1 MGVEKGGPMK
11 KHTTA
16 HAMSPNLVTI
26 SAYRPIAEARDLM
39 EEKGIRHLPVV
50 DSEGLVIGILSDRD
64 VNRAMSPVRP
74 GFMGGSAVS
83 DFMSWPAITVDEG
96 MPLAEVAEGML
107 DEKVSSFL
115 VTRGGREV
123 VGIITS
129 DDLLKVLRNLLR
141 GETKSPLKALP
152 YSPVVRE
159 ALNEIQSVGL

>member
-1 MGVEKGGPMK
+1 MK
-11 KHTTA
+11 KHLTA

-26 SAYRPIAEARDLM
+26 SAYQPIGEAQALM

-50 DSEGLVIGILSDRD
+50 DADGMVIGILSDRD

-74 GFMGGSAVS
+74 GFMGGMVVS
-83 DFMSWPAITVDEG
+83 DFMSWPAITVDEN

-115 VTRGGREV
+115 VTKETREV

-141 GETKSPLKALP
+141 GETKSSLRNLP

>member
-1 MGVEKGGPMK
+1 MK
-11 KHTTA
+11 KHITA
-16 HAMSPNLVTI
+16 QAMSANLVTI
-26 SAYRPIAEARDLM
+26 SAYQPISEAKDLM
-39 EEKGIRHLPVV
+39 EERAIRHLPVV

-74 GFMGGSAVS
+74 GFMGGNVVS
-83 DFMSWPAITVDEG
+83 DFMSWPAITVDEE
-96 MPLAEVAEGML
+96 MPLADVAEGML

-115 VTRGGREV
+115 VTREGREV

-141 GETKSPLKALP
+141 GETNSALKTLP

-159 ALNEIQSVGL
+159 ALTEIQSVGL